1 MLSSLFWRC
10 CSSAPWLWPIAV
22 VVLKSPLRLPPL
34 LIVPLRLRPLSLRP
48 AAALRFAPRRVR
60 AALRPAR
67 LRARRVRAAV
77 PAARVR
83 ARAAAPAAPVRVRVR
98 VRAAVPVARV
108 RARAA
113 VRLVLPPPPNSTAA
127 AKTFALFVPVAKR
140 FAGSAADRFLR
151 KDLWR
156 VKSTRR
162 ERSQDGSF
170 PFLFAPWLLT
180 GWLNTGDECSEDL
193 TKTVGDQRHW
203 KTFYSLPDRI
213 ERPPETLI
221 VCGLTAALPP

>member
-77 PAARVR
+77 PA
-83 ARAAAPAAPVRVRVR
+83 
-98 VRAAVPVARV
+98 ARV

-221 VCGLTAALPP
+221 VCGLTAALPPDTEKN